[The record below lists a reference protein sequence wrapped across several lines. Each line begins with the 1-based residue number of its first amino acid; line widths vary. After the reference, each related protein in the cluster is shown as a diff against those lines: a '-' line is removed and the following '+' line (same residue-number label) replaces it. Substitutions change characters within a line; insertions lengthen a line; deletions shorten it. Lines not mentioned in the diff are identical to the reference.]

1 MISLHRVATTT
12 TLVRSETPLGIV
24 RCKEKKMKA
33 SFLTLVLV
41 SGFLGT
47 FAFCAEHS
55 ESVSSPVALV
65 RELYRIHETKADP
78 FAQPKASLSKYFDK
92 TLLSL
97 YVKDAS
103 GDGVGNLDFDP
114 LYDAQD
120 FDIKELSVA
129 LMSQQKASA
138 EVAASFKNMGKNEKI
153 VFSLSAGEHGWRISD
168 IKYSDGRTLKKILK

>member
-1 MISLHRVATTT
+1 LATTIAFVPLQT
-12 TLVRSETPLGIV
+12 QLGIV
-24 RCKEKKMKA
+24 RGKGKQMKT
-33 SFLTLVLV
+33 SFLTLILV
-41 SGFLGT
+41 SGFVGT

-55 ESVSSPVALV
+55 DKVASPAALV
-65 RELYRIHETKADP
+65 RELYTVHETKNDP
-78 FAQPKASLSKYFDK
+78 FTQPRTILGKYFDK

-97 YVKDAS
+97 YIKDTS

-120 FDIKELSVA
+120 FNIKDLSVA

-153 VFSLSAGEHGWRISD
+153 VFSLSAGEDGWRISD